1 MAFPRR
7 VWEREE
13 ILSFSTPPPML
24 RFTLL
29 LLLGNLTACS
39 HLAYYSQAISGQWEV
54 FRRSQPISEVL
65 TDPATVTSLK
75 QQLTDI
81 LSIRTFATRMLHLP
95 DNRSYTYYADLHRPF
110 VVWNVFAAPPFSL
123 QPESWCFPILGCVH
137 YRGYFASADAQTL
150 AKELRT
156 QGYDVYVA
164 GITAYST
171 LGWFTDPV
179 LNTMLKWELPQ
190 IAGTIFHE
198 LAHQQLYI
206 PDDTAFNEAFA
217 MTVEYEGVKR
227 WLTHIA
233 TPQISA
239 DYQQSQPQQ
248 LAFIQLVLA
257 TRDQLQQVY
266 QKPLSPT
273 AMQREKAMAFET
285 MRAHYADLK
294 KQWHGYAGYDNWF
307 ASDLNNAKLLSVIT
321 YQDYVPAFQALLI
334 QQGGDL
340 PKFYAVAAR
349 IGELP
354 SEQRRAKLQELVRS
368 SLKREDKER

>member
-1 MAFPRR
+1 
-7 VWEREE
+7 
-13 ILSFSTPPPML
+13 ML

-29 LLLGNLTACS
+29 ILLLGNLTACS

-75 QQLTDI
+75 QQLADI
-81 LSIRTFATRMLHLP
+81 LSIRTFATQTLHLP
-95 DNRSYTYYADLHRPF
+95 DNRSYTYYADLQRPF
-110 VVWNVFAAPPFSL
+110 VVWNVFAAPTFSL
-123 QPESWCFPILGCVH
+123 QPKSWCFPILGCVH
-137 YRGYFASADAQTL
+137 YRGYFTQADAQTL

-227 WLTHIA
+227 WLTHVA
-233 TPQISA
+233 TPQVSA
-239 DYQQSQPQQ
+239 DYQQSQSRQ
-248 LAFIQLVLA
+248 LEFIKLVLA
-257 TRDQLQQVY
+257 TRDQLKQVY
-266 QKPLSPT
+266 QKTLSPV
-273 AMQREKAMAFET
+273 AMQREKTMTFET
-285 MRAHYADLK
+285 MRVHYADLK
-294 KQWHGYAGYDNWF
+294 TQWHGYAGYDNWF

-321 YQDYVPAFQALLI
+321 YQDYVPAFQALLA

-340 PKFYAVAAR
+340 PKFYGAAAR
-349 IGELP
+349 IGEL
-354 SEQRRAKLQELVRS
+354 STEQRRAKLQELVRS
-368 SLKREDKER
+368 SLKRESSER